1 MAKYLLFASAFLT
14 MFLTGIAREPV
25 QIIETD
31 QRFIYDLCFSK
42 NGEVLAVADGPTIK
56 FFTFSNRTLLKE
68 FKGHQAQ
75 IMALDFSAD
84 STLFASGDREG
95 NIHIWDLME
104 GKILNTFSL
113 PGEIITS
120 LSIANGNAFLAAGTT
135 GDKTILY
142 NLRTQKTE
150 KEFSREDDVMVVK
163 FNHDGTLLAA
173 GGADKKIE
181 IYDMA
186 DFSLKQTLTNHKNWV
201 RALDFNDD
209 GTRMISG
216 DDNGNIMLWIMG
228 GNGQLSNLRG
238 GPTIMGWVTDLDYFA
253 DNKSYAIASS
263 NGSIVFKTPFTSIR
277 KRKSI
282 LINSARLW
290 PNVGSRIVGVI
301 ATHGK
306 GVMIIDS
313 KKIK

>member
-1 MAKYLLFASAFLT
+1 MKKHLLIAYIFLT
-14 MFLTGIAREPV
+14 MSMVGIAREPV

-56 FFTFSNRTLLKE
+56 FFKFSNRTLLKE
-68 FKGHQAQ
+68 FKGHKAQ
-75 IMALDFSAD
+75 IMALDFSQD

-95 NIHIWDLME
+95 NIHIWDVIE
-104 GKILNTFSL
+104 GKIIYSLSL

-120 LSIANGNAFLAAGTT
+120 LSIASGNAFLAAGTT
-135 GDKTILY
+135 GDKTIVY
-142 NLRTQKTE
+142 NLQTKNTE
-150 KEFSREDDVMVVK
+150 KEFLREDDVMVVK
-163 FNHDGTLLAA
+163 FNHDATLLAS

-186 DFSLKQTLTNHKNWV
+186 DFSLKQTITNHKNWV
-201 RALDFNDD
+201 RALDFNYD

-216 DDNGNIMLWIMG
+216 DDNGNIKLWIIG

-238 GPTIMGWVTDLDYFA
+238 APSIRGWVTNLEYFA
-253 DNKSYAIASS
+253 DNKSYAITSS
-263 NGSIVFKTPFTSIR
+263 NGSIIFKTPFSSIR
-277 KRKSI
+277 KRKSVI
-282 LINSARLW
+282 INSACLW
-290 PNVGSRIVGVI
+290 PNASRRIVGVI

-306 GVMIIDS
+306 GVMIVDS
-313 KKIK
+313 RKIE